1 MRSREEAQQHTY
13 VETHNALD
21 TLCRIAFGIQQG
33 SYLVDL
39 RQGQCTFLL
48 VGVVYQGLSALLTIG
63 KGNPSAEIRES
74 IAMLRW
80 LLRHLRTRWPLS
92 GKLLGKISR
101 KEWFSNVKGR
111 RL

>member
-1 MRSREEAQQHTY
+1 MRSRQEEQQHTY

-33 SYLVDL
+33 SYPVDL

-63 KGNPSAEIRES
+63 KGNPSAEGKKRVKFI
-74 IAMLRW
+74 
-80 LLRHLRTRWPLS
+80 LS
-92 GKLLGKISR
+92 KRG
-101 KEWFSNVKGR
+101 
-111 RL
+111 